1 MARNPY
7 RRADHRTR
15 QAREQGYPARSIFK
29 LEEIDR
35 RVQLLRAGQRVLD
48 LGAAPGSWSMYAS
61 QRVGSS
67 GKVLAI
73 DTKLIDRPLGPNVTI
88 VQGDALV
95 VEDSVLGQFGPYDV
109 VLSDMAP
116 ATTGFGQVD
125 EIRSAELFMR
135 AVDVAAAMGAPG
147 SAFVGK
153 LFMGATFEEARNH
166 LRQRFGKVRVI
177 RPEGTRRC
185 SVETFLV
192 GLDRR

>member
-1 MARNPY
+1 
-7 RRADHRTR
+7 
-15 QAREQGYPARSIFK
+15 
-29 LEEIDR
+29 
-35 RVQLLRAGQRVLD
+35 
-48 LGAAPGSWSMYAS
+48 MYAS
-61 QRVGSS
+61 QRVGPN

-73 DTKLIDRPLGPNVTI
+73 DTKLIDRPLGPNVTV

-95 VEDSVLGQFGPYDV
+95 VEDSVLAQFGPYDV

-116 ATTGFGQVD
+116 ATTGVGQVD

-135 AVDVAAAMGAPG
+135 AVDVAAAMGAAG
-147 SAFVGK
+147 STFVGK

-166 LRQRFGKVRVI
+166 LRERFGKVRVI

-192 GLDRR
+192 GLGRR